1 MITFK
6 KPSLGTLRILVE
18 LSTLRTY
25 IYLPQCLLPRKT
37 VVSYINVQLIGNLQ
51 HL

>member
-1 MITFK
+1 MNIFK

-18 LSTLRTY
+18 LSALRTY
-25 IYLPQCLLPRKT
+25 IYLPQCFLRRKT
-37 VVSYINVQLIGNLQ
+37 VVSYISVQLIGNLQ